1 MLAYAFWDLSTFLIN
16 GALFVLLGMQIP
28 RAVNHVTSTSLG
40 RSVVIA
46 ASVTLVVVVVRLLW
60 LQLFSYGLPVVGRGA
75 TVSRRVRVAAGWAG
89 FRGAV
94 SLAAALAVPVT
105 TATTHAPV
113 PERDLIIFC
122 TAVAIVS
129 IMLVQG
135 TTLPA
140 VARWAGLRGDEARG
154 DEVRHAHRRATEAA
168 LSALPNV
175 AADLDVDAAAVDRL
189 RADYQ
194 RHLDLV
200 TATGGGQEADRA
212 QDLDTRLRLGVL
224 EHKRREVTRLR
235 DRNEIDDS
243 VLREVQATL
252 DIEEIRLLGPQ
263 TED

>member
-1 MLAYAFWDLSTFLIN
+1 M
-16 GALFVLLGMQIP
+16 
-28 RAVNHVTSTSLG
+28 
-40 RSVVIA
+40 
-46 ASVTLVVVVVRLLW
+46 
-60 LQLFSYGLPVVGRGA
+60 
-75 TVSRRVRVAAGWAG
+75 
-89 FRGAV
+89 

-105 TATTHAPV
+105 TATTHTPV

-154 DEVRHAHRRATEAA
+154 DEVRHARRRTTEVALAA
-168 LSALPNV
+168 LPDV
-175 AADLDVDAAAVDRL
+175 AADLAVDAAAVDRL

-200 TATGGGQEADRA
+200 TETGGGPEADRA
-212 QDLDTRLRLGVL
+212 QELDTRLRLGVL

-235 DRNEIDDS
+235 DNNEIDDS

>member
-1 MLAYAFWDLSTFLIN
+1 M
-16 GALFVLLGMQIP
+16 
-28 RAVNHVTSTSLG
+28 
-40 RSVVIA
+40 
-46 ASVTLVVVVVRLLW
+46 
-60 LQLFSYGLPVVGRGA
+60 
-75 TVSRRVRVAAGWAG
+75 SRRVRVAAGWAG

-135 TTLPA
+135 TTLPV

-168 LSALPNV
+168 LTALPHV
-175 AADLDVDAAAVDRL
+175 AADLEVDPEMVDRL

-200 TATGGGQEADRA
+200 TAAGGGQEADRA
-212 QDLDTRLRLGVL
+212 QELDAQLRLGVL

-235 DRNEIDDS
+235 DDNEIDDT